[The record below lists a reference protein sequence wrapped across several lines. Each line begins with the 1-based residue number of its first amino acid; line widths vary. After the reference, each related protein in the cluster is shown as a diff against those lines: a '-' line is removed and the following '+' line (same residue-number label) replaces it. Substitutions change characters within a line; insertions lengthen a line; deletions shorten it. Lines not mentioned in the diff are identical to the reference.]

1 MIQIAIAITIT
12 FSAVAFSQDRPAPQ
26 EAPVIELPEPVI
38 EEVIEIEP
46 IVEEVIEINEPE
58 VDVTPGLVEEEV
70 ADVTPGLEE
79 EVAEVKEEP
88 QPAEK
93 PVVVVTPAE
102 PVEKVEVSKVE
113 PEVKPEPEQ
122 TKEVETPEV

>member
-1 MIQIAIAITIT
+1 MNQISIAITIT

-58 VDVTPGLVEEEV
+58 VDVTSDEV
-70 ADVTPGLEE
+70 TA
-79 EVAEVKEEP
+79 
-88 QPAEK
+88 QPPTTNK
-93 PVVVVTPAE
+93 
-102 PVEKVEVSKVE
+102 
-113 PEVKPEPEQ
+113 
-122 TKEVETPEV
+122 